1 MLSLGG
7 KLARFVKFLELK
19 SLHSEVVASKQP
31 TRNGSWLMLTSGPW
45 LGTIWVR
52 AMGSGQSQA
61 KGCVNNSAND

>member
-31 TRNGSWLMLTSGPW
+31 TRNGSWLMLTPGPW

-52 AMGSGQSQA
+52 ASGLRPKPSQ
-61 KGCVNNSAND
+61 GLC